1 MYIVQL
7 LGGLGNQLFQF
18 CFGQRLQAEHSVPVF
33 YDTRLLRNH
42 SAGRHSVNR
51 AYALD
56 IFNARINLDPSAAL
70 RYSADGFPR
79 LIRGLLRLS
88 GITRPDLQLVER
100 TFHFDPLYLKP
111 RAPAYLTGLWQSVEY
126 FSPIEEHLRGML
138 RFRLPID
145 ARSVPLAE
153 QISRP
158 RSVSIHVRRT
168 DYVMHQSS
176 TSPLQFVG
184 VNYYRNAIELL
195 QASAPGLRYFVF
207 SDDLEWCRKELTFVP
222 DPTFVT
228 SEHAGYKDSGHLRL
242 MSMADHIVIPN
253 STFSWWA
260 AWLGSQPDKKV
271 YMPNRWFRD
280 ATVDASGLYPTDWQV
295 IPVE

>member
-18 CFGQRLQAEHSVPVF
+18 CFGQCLQAENSVPVF

-42 SAGRHSVNR
+42 APGRHAVNR
-51 AYALD
+51 SYALD
-56 IFNARINLDPSAAL
+56 MFKVPVNLDPRAAI
-70 RYSADGFPR
+70 RYSADGYPR

-88 GITRPDLQLVER
+88 GVTRPELQLTEK
-100 TFHFDPLYLKP
+100 TFHFDPCFLRPK
-111 RAPAYLTGLWQSVEY
+111 APAYLTGLWQSIQY
-126 FSPIEEHLRGML
+126 FSPIEKPLREML

-145 ARSVPLAE
+145 TQSVSLAE

-158 RSVSIHVRRT
+158 GSVSIHVRRT
-168 DYVMHQSS
+168 DYVTHQNSN
-176 TSPLQFVG
+176 SPLQFVG
-184 VNYYRNAIELL
+184 VNYYRNAIRLL
-195 QASAPGLRYFVF
+195 QASTPGLRYFVF
-207 SDDLEWCRKELTFVP
+207 SDDLDWCRDELTFVP
-222 DPTFVT
+222 NPTFVT
-228 SEHAGYKDSGHLRL
+228 FEHAGYKDSGHLRL

-260 AWLGSQPDKKV
+260 AWLGDPSGKRV

-280 ATVDASGLYPTDWQV
+280 PTVDVSGLYPADWQV
-295 IPVE
+295 VPVE